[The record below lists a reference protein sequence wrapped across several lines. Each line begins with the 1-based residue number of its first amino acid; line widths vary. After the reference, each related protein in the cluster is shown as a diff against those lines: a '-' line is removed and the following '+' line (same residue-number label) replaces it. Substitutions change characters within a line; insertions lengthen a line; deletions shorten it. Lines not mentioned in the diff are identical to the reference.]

1 MTLDE
6 GIPNFDPFLGAS
18 QCFYL
23 HEQSQQKNLKIHNHV
38 IPNISKHRCC
48 NARIKI
54 VFYLCFYTCF
64 KIVLVVLIISWIF
77 SIFPSFEN
85 HFKSS
90 MHSCIN
96 NRSRKVKLAYQ
107 PKVHEPCEVLES
119 WLPLERLLF
128 EILQMKVMV
137 LFVHR
142 GTALNPFLNSTI

>member
-6 GIPNFDPFLGAS
+6 GIPNFDSFHDAS

-23 HEQSQQKNLKIHNHV
+23 HEQSKQKNLKIHDHV
-38 IPNISKHRCC
+38 IPNISKHRRC

-64 KIVLVVLIISWIF
+64 KIVLVVLITSLFF

-96 NRSRKVKLAYQ
+96 KRSRKVKLAYQ
-107 PKVHEPCEVLES
+107 PKVHEPYKVLES
-119 WLPLERLLF
+119 WLPLGKLLF
-128 EILQMKVMV
+128 EILQMRVMG
-137 LFVHR
+137 F
-142 GTALNPFLNSTI
+142 FCS